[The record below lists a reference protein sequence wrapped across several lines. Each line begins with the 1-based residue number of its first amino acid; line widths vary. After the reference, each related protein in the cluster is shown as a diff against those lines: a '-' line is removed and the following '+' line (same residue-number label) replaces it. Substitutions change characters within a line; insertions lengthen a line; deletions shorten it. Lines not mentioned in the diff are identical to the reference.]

1 MPSPVALL
9 AGPGAVAAA
18 KHLAVRAATSPSL
31 KSATLFSVLFY
42 WSFKRLPE
50 WVKRDI
56 SFKNLLKNREEI
68 TEEEFV
74 GLFSVLEK
82 LQKLASNIKD
92 LDTDIPQL
100 HAALLAYIQLSGQN
114 KLHQLNYHRSR
125 RRSRVDTLINDQ
137 SDDESVCSVTRDYL
151 YESAGRELDLS
162 SLRSSE
168 IQHGIRMALFAYHE
182 DPEKLSKKLNENQYS
197 LLNHKLVDIRPGR
210 VAYYVAVSPT
220 RKQVVVALR
229 GTSTLGDLVTDCC
242 GHAVPLVD
250 DHSTGD
256 KVRVEIKAAVPNIV
270 TVASQDGNM
279 EIISGHE
286 RIVFEDHDEDG
297 DNHIRC
303 HEGILISARNMM
315 EEIESILLPWI
326 DCGFKLVFCGHSLGA
341 GTAVLAATL
350 LRSRY
355 PELFLEP
362 GQIHVYAYGTPPV
375 LDHDSAIAACSYCT
389 SVVNN
394 ADLISR
400 LNISNLAVSLTC
412 LRNIQTKLSDSKMS
426 PTGPRTSV
434 AFLNK
439 IAQGTSGTPLMT
451 FSELDES
458 IREAHDNLSLR
469 KPEHLF
475 VPGRVLLAYDP
486 WTDHDEADDNLSD
499 PSLVAPKHWKCVET
513 SGTSPVF
520 QRLEID
526 GLRCFTDHVASSY
539 FEVLGMEYEF

>member
-1 MPSPVALL
+1 MPSPAALI
-9 AGPGAVAAA
+9 AGPGAVTAA
-18 KHLAVRAATSPSL
+18 KHLAVRAATSPSV

-42 WSFKRLPE
+42 WSFKKLPE

-56 SFKNLLKNREEI
+56 SFKNLLKNHEKI

-74 GLFSVLEK
+74 GLFSVVEK
-82 LQKLASNIKD
+82 LQKMASNIKD

-114 KLHQLNYHRSR
+114 KFHQLNYHRSR
-125 RRSRVDTLINDQ
+125 RKNKVHTTINDQ
-137 SDDESVCSVTRDYL
+137 SDDESLDSVTRDYL
-151 YESAGRELDLS
+151 YESAGKELDLS

-168 IQHGIRMALFAYHE
+168 IQHGIQMALYSYYE
-182 DPEKLSKKLNENQYS
+182 DPKKLSQKLNANEYS
-197 LLNHKLVDIRPGR
+197 LLHHKLVDIRPGR
-210 VAYYVAVSPT
+210 VAHYIAVSPT
-220 RKQVVVALR
+220 RRQVVVALR

-250 DHSTGD
+250 DHTTGD
-256 KVRVEIKAAVPNIV
+256 KVRVEIKAAVPNII
-270 TVASQDGNM
+270 TVASQEGNM

-286 RIVFEDHDEDG
+286 RIVFEDHDDDG

-303 HEGILISARNMM
+303 HEGILISARNVL
-315 EEIESILLPWI
+315 EEIESTLLPWI
-326 DCGFKLVFCGHSLGA
+326 DCGFNVVLCGHSLGA

-350 LRSRY
+350 LRSKY
-355 PELFLEP
+355 PHLFLKP

-394 ADLISR
+394 SDLISR
-400 LNISNLAVSLTC
+400 LNISNLAVSLAC
-412 LRNIQTKLSDSKMS
+412 LRNIQTKLSESKMS

-439 IAQGTSGTPLMT
+439 ISQGTAGTPLMT

-458 IREAHDNLSLR
+458 IREAHDNLALR

-486 WTDHDEADDNLSD
+486 WIEHSEVDDNS
-499 PSLVAPKHWKCVET
+499 SIVPKKWKCVET

-526 GLRCFTDHVASSY
+526 GLRCFTDHVATAY
-539 FEVLGMEYEF
+539 FDVLGMEYDF